1 MKRIMT
7 LLAVPWSL
15 GMASRLVC
23 VHIDMGL
30 AALSAPLGIPPLRVF
45 WLMWAAAFLAP
56 GLAAAFTLPSGDARR
71 YLAVRTLACAFGLC
85 NLWPLLAAGRLWLN
99 MSSLLCAAAVV
110 LSAVCVV
117 RFWRIDRRAG
127 WCMAVFS
134 AWTAY
139 ELYVI
144 VGFAVLN

>member
-1 MKRIMT
+1 MKRFLI
-7 LLAVPWSL
+7 LLAIPWLL

-23 VHIDMGL
+23 VHIDMGM
-30 AALSAPLGIPPLRVF
+30 AALSAPPGIPPLRVF
-45 WLMWAAAFLAP
+45 WMAWAAAFLAP

-71 YLAVRTLACAFGLC
+71 YTAIRTLAYAFGLC

-99 MSSLLCAAAVV
+99 MSSLLCAAAAV
-110 LSAVCVV
+110 LSVMCAV
-117 RFWRIDRRAG
+117 RFWKIDRRAG
-127 WCMAVFS
+127 CCMAAFS

-144 VGFAVLN
+144 AGFAVLN